1 MIKRK
6 SKRHS
11 PQLDELDR
19 ASRDIESRIQ
29 ELEATLKRPGR
40 KVRMQDDHN
49 TLPPLERTR
58 ECAQL
63 KALRAVVAR
72 NGRAVNSRR
81 ELRETLLLLT
91 LLICAVAASFFWIMR
106 LMEQQ

>member
-6 SKRHS
+6 SKHHS
-11 PQLDELDR
+11 AQLDELDR

-29 ELEATLKRPGR
+29 ELEASLKRPGR
-40 KVRMQDDHN
+40 KMRMPDDHN

-58 ECAQL
+58 ESAQI
-63 KALRAVVAR
+63 KALRSAVAR

-81 ELRETLLLLT
+81 ELREPLLLLS
-91 LLICAVAASFFWIMR
+91 LLICAVAASFFWILR